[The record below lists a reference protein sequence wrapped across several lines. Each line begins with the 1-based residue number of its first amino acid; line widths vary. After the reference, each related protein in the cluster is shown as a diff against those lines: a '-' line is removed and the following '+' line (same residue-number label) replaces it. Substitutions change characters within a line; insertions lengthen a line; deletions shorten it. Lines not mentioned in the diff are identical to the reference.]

1 MQESTANTFC
11 VCGWLAFSRLRI
23 WSWYE
28 DTNSTLYSAAM
39 TTFRSKI
46 LHFLLRQR
54 AASEV
59 SLKTGVMFAFLAV
72 AFWTIW
78 SVITNS
84 IHSVVNGPKNR
95 QALVSKFQAFIWW
108 LGTEEERRWA
118 GPASTRHRWA
128 RSPRGG
134 RCAKEGQRLRNDR
147 VNTRERN

>member
-28 DTNSTLYSAAM
+28 DTSSTLYPAAM

-46 LHFLLRQR
+46 LQFLLRQR

-78 SVITNS
+78 SVITDS
-84 IHSVVNGPKNR
+84 IHSVVNGPKNG
-95 QALVSKFQAFIWW
+95 QAVVSKFQAFIWW
-108 LGTEEERRWA
+108 SGTEEERRWA